1 MEFFFFFFGFI
12 LQFSI
17 LFCNFACVK
26 APEWIWKLRLNC
38 RYEVTVGIIVQGG
51 AAETLLEV
59 ALQEEEGGGR
69 RAMCHQTG
77 AATHSTHSIHST
89 LSHPPFLFLSF
100 QFIWGAALS
109 LSLQPCSGALVTQ
122 EMLWLPRRCSTCILS
137 ADSLMAIF
145 RPTFLLH
152 VADIKT
158 HCCVFSHTLSV
169 DYMRDFC
176 LGWKMIV
183 CVVHGNTLLTY
194 DYDKTNGFWPQLLI
208 LII

>member
-1 MEFFFFFFGFI
+1 MCKSAGVNLEIEVELPLWSDSGDYCAGWGGWDLIRSGF
-12 LQFSI
+12 
-17 LFCNFACVK
+17 AG
-26 APEWIWKLRLNC
+26 R
-38 RYEVTVGIIVQGG
+38 
-51 AAETLLEV
+51 
-59 ALQEEEGGGR
+59 GGR
-69 RAMCHQTG
+69 RAAGDVSSDWRCHSL
-77 AATHSTHSIHST
+77 HSLHSLHT
-89 LSHPPFLFLSF
+89 LPPAFPFPFLPVYMRSSSVAVT
-100 QFIWGAALS
+100 AALLGS
-109 LSLQPCSGALVTQ
+109 TGDSGDALTPQTLLRLHPV
-122 EMLWLPRRCSTCILS
+122 
-137 ADSLMAIF
+137 SLMGIF